1 MWVFDSTSS
10 VWFSFLKKQNK
21 LHNTFF
27 KQQLAQKCQIK
38 QKDTNLK
45 LNMQIYFYYYYL
57 FIFARRLKKMLK
69 ILKENYL
76 MVQALQS

>member
-1 MWVFDSTSS
+1 MWVFDSTSL
-10 VWFSFLKKQNK
+10 VWFSFLKNQNK

-45 LNMQIYFYYYYL
+45 LNMQIYFIII
-57 FIFARRLKKMLK
+57 FIIFLVR
-69 ILKENYL
+69 
-76 MVQALQS
+76 